1 MLQSTPEA
9 EGSRAAQLIHWG
21 VKPVMFVIALCHLA
35 ALRILPRSLQAV
47 GPVGGHGME
56 VRSSLH
62 GAEEGRVW
70 RLCWKFRAC
79 DAGISAMPPCFKPRA
94 LLLSVCPSDSTEQLS
109 VSSILGLHAGSTGKS
124 AAQRCSGSTPSCT
137 EPSPW
142 RPAAPGSPPTPRAP
156 RLSLQCRRVL
166 WH

>member
-1 MLQSTPEA
+1 MCYTPLVKIKMQETNPKRDVSSCMNSLYCIHISSQVA
-9 EGSRAAQLIHWG
+9 LLRESHLTFSASQAREHHLGSH
-21 VKPVMFVIALCHLA
+21 
-35 ALRILPRSLQAV
+35 
-47 GPVGGHGME
+47 
-56 VRSSLH
+56 LH

-79 DAGISAMPPCFKPRA
+79 DAGISEMPPCFKPRA